1 MHAAHVFHVQRAIAK
16 EKKAITERKQL
27 TNPPTLQDVRSIQ
40 VHTMTFSQR
49 FSSYWTSYWLSQWEQ
64 LPLNVQIKLVK
75 TRLRSR
81 ISDSNLV
88 KLMNIAIEG
97 PELSSIDFK
106 EDASPPRMKP

>member
-1 MHAAHVFHVQRAIAK
+1 MGKKTVEFGGTTYTSAPLVDGEEINAEQRVFKRAIAK

-49 FSSYWTSYWLSQWEQ
+49 FSSYWTSYWLSRWKQ

-75 TRLRSR
+75 TRL
-81 ISDSNLV
+81 
-88 KLMNIAIEG
+88 
-97 PELSSIDFK
+97 
-106 EDASPPRMKP
+106 